1 MELGQ
6 PGKEEGREGKER
18 GTKRNTVRVMHPF
31 EPTH

>member
-6 PGKEEGREGKER
+6 PGKEEGRVGKRR
-18 GTKRNTVRVMHPF
+18 GAKRNTVMVMHPF